1 VSRTLLGTWTCPS
14 GNSVDAFY
22 RLIGDRQASIDMEW
36 DSIPLSAAD
45 SRYYIATIRPALL
58 VRVREYTET
67 LGASMVIDL

>member
-1 VSRTLLGTWTCPS
+1 
-14 GNSVDAFY
+14 
-22 RLIGDRQASIDMEW
+22 MEW